1 MTRHDEQPYGD
12 QYNAGPEI
20 LTQDNPL
27 TSPSKNSKGG
37 GYDDSVVAHPAVA
50 AVMPGT
56 VLSPAARRKAASNF
70 LSQAT
75 GVFVPFASD
84 QDFRGALKDGVL
96 LCKVAV
102 AVWGDEQCQVRQC
115 AASTTVPTG
124 HALTCLL
131 AVVEPRPIIFCAIHG
146 CQCDPKCC
154 VTNATL
160 LLQWLDAADVE
171 AGPHGLWQQRNH
183 NVTAFLTAVEK
194 WLPALPADGRFSIAD
209 LEADGTDDRPQVA
222 KCLLY
227 IQAACQQQVPQL
239 PPMLQQFAAQP
250 TVVPHSS
257 SATGSRQ
264 QYADT
269 PMSQVQMRQPQS
281 PYTPHAALPAPQQH
295 LFLGSPGGCN
305 GSPGM
310 LQLQH
315 RSLPGH
321 QSPIAALHSPLMNG
335 QSNLSHGS
343 QLTQF
348 VQHHSHPGNPLSPTS
363 HTVAGVMRSSHYGS
377 SISAATTKSVQA
389 AAGVTRL
396 MQHCTT
402 MLKERMGLPMDPG
415 SAGGRYSGSPGGPD
429 SAMKALGPVL
439 EQVLSHLTEE
449 YEKRLLAKDHDLS
462 RMNEANKRLEKEL
475 ARVQAELDQLKQ
487 EAAIAGAAVAREAAA
502 ASAAEVEVL
511 QQELAEARS
520 AVADKEQELE
530 AVQGMLSSADK
541 TRADEAM
548 RAQMECHRLRE
559 ELDGLQDLH
568 ERYKRAIEE
577 NRNLYNTV
585 QDLRGNIRVFCRIR
599 PPGATGDLSPCCVDI
614 GLEGD
619 LAVYDQHT
627 GNKRVFK
634 VDRVFDQNCDQAVV
648 YEDTQPLIRSVLDGE
663 CSALAPVGFGA
674 CHSGYLATQPTACPF
689 RMLCGLFL

>member
-102 AVWGDEQCQVRQC
+102 AVWGDEQC
-115 AASTTVPTG
+115 
-124 HALTCLL
+124 
-131 AVVEPRPIIFCAIHG
+131 
-146 CQCDPKCC
+146 
-154 VTNATL
+154 
-160 LLQWLDAADVE
+160 QWLDAADVE

-548 RAQMECHRLRE
+548 RAQMECHRYA
-559 ELDGLQDLH
+559 LQQSL
-568 ERYKRAIEE
+568 
-577 NRNLYNTV
+577 
-585 QDLRGNIRVFCRIR
+585 
-599 PPGATGDLSPCCVDI
+599 
-614 GLEGD
+614 
-619 LAVYDQHT
+619 
-627 GNKRVFK
+627 
-634 VDRVFDQNCDQAVV
+634 
-648 YEDTQPLIRSVLDGE
+648 
-663 CSALAPVGFGA
+663 GF
-674 CHSGYLATQPTACPF
+674 SSIS
-689 RMLCGLFL
+689 CGWLFLLSIHATS